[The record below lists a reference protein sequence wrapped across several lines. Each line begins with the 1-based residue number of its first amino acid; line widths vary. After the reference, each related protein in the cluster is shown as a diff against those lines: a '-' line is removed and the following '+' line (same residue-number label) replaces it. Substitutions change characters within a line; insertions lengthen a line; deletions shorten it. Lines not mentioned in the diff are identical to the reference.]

1 MRIILNI
8 IRKEFLQLKRDPK
21 MFVIVLIAPV
31 IQLIFLGYAVNM
43 DVEKVSTVIFDQDKT
58 ETSRDLLQRFSSN
71 RYFEFV
77 EQVDNY
83 DDFQHLIESGEA
95 WLGIVISYDFEKSI
109 VRNESGKLQAIF
121 DGSDGNKASIIS
133 GYLQKV
139 ITNYSVELLDSKMNK
154 YGKFGS
160 PISTVEPEIRAWYN
174 PELVTR
180 VYMVPGIVGLLLSI
194 ITLILTSLAIVKERE
209 IGTLEQ
215 IIVTPIKPTQLIIG
229 KLIPFAIL
237 GFLAVIIVLLA
248 MTFIFNLPIRGSI
261 LLLFFSTFLYIL
273 STLGLGLFVSTVSK
287 TQQQAMMLAI
297 FVVLL
302 PMVFLSGFAFPI
314 ENMPAIIQGLTY
326 AIPLRY
332 FMTIIRGIILK
343 GIGIYELW
351 FELSMLLA
359 IGTFVL
365 TLSSFRFQKRMD

>member
-21 MFVIVLIAPV
+21 MFAIVLIAPV
-31 IQLIFLGYAVNM
+31 FQLIFLGYAVNM
-43 DVEKVSTVIFDQDKT
+43 DVEKVPTVIFDQDRT
-58 ETSRDLLQRFSSN
+58 ETSRDLLQKFSGN

-83 DDFQHLIESGEA
+83 NDFQYSIESGEA
-95 WLGIVISYDFEKSI
+95 WLGIVIPYDFEKSI
-109 VRNESGKLQAIF
+109 VRNETGKLQTIF

-139 ITNYSVELLDSKMNK
+139 ITTYSVELLDSKMK
-154 YGKFGS
+154 KHGKFRS
-160 PISTVEPEIRAWYN
+160 LISTVEPEIRAWYN

-180 VYMVPGIVGLLLSI
+180 AYMVPGIVGLLLSI

-237 GFLAVIIVLLA
+237 GFVAVIIVLLA
-248 MTFIFNLPIRGSI
+248 MTFVFNLPPRGSI

-273 STLGLGLFVSTVSK
+273 STLGLGIFVSTVSK

-302 PMVFLSGFAFPI
+302 PMTFLSGFAFPI
-314 ENMPAIIQGLTY
+314 ENMPAIIQGITY

-343 GIGIYELW
+343 GIGVSELW
-351 FELSMLLA
+351 FELSMLFA
-359 IGTFVL
+359 IGIFVL
-365 TLSSFRFQKRMD
+365 TLSSLRFQKRMD

>member
-21 MFVIVLIAPV
+21 MFAIVLIAPV
-31 IQLIFLGYAVNM
+31 FQLIFLGYAVNM
-43 DVEKVSTVIFDQDKT
+43 DVEKVPTVIFDQDRT
-58 ETSRDLLQRFSSN
+58 ETSRDLLQKFSGN

-83 DDFQHLIESGEA
+83 NDFQYSIESGEA
-95 WLGIVISYDFEKSI
+95 WLGIVIPYDFEKSI
-109 VRNESGKLQAIF
+109 VRNETGKLQAIF

-139 ITNYSVELLDSKMNK
+139 ITTYSVELLDSRMKK
-154 YGKFGS
+154 YGKFRS
-160 PISTVEPEIRAWYN
+160 PISTVETEIRAWYN

-237 GFLAVIIVLLA
+237 GFVAVIIVLVA
-248 MTFIFNLPIRGSI
+248 MTFIFNLPPRGSI

-273 STLGLGLFVSTVSK
+273 STLGLGIFVSTISK

-302 PMVFLSGFAFPI
+302 PMTFLSGFAFPI
-314 ENMPAIIQGLTY
+314 ENMPTIIQGITY

-343 GIGIYELW
+343 GIGISELW
-351 FELSMLLA
+351 FELSMLFA
-359 IGTFVL
+359 IGIFVL
-365 TLSSFRFQKRMD
+365 TLSSLRFQKRMD

>member
-43 DVEKVSTVIFDQDKT
+43 DVEKVPTVIFDQDRT
-58 ETSRDLLQRFSSN
+58 ETSRDLLQKFSGN

-83 DDFQHLIESGEA
+83 NDFQYLIESGEA
-95 WLGIVISYDFEKSI
+95 WLGIVISYDFERSI

-139 ITNYSVELLDSKMNK
+139 ITNYSVELLDSKMNN

-326 AIPLRY
+326 VIPLRY

-351 FELSMLLA
+351 FELSMLFA

-365 TLSSFRFQKRMD
+365 TLSSLRFQKRMD

>member
-1 MRIILNI
+1 MRTILNI
-8 IRKEFLQLKRDPK
+8 IRKEFLQLKRDPR
-21 MFVIVLIAPV
+21 MFAIVLLAPV
-31 IQLIFLGYAVNM
+31 VELIFLGYAVNM
-43 DVEKVSTVIFDQDKT
+43 DVEKVPTVVFDQNRT
-58 ETSRDLLQRFSSN
+58 EVSRDFLQKFSGN

-83 DDFQHLIESGEA
+83 KDFQKAIESGEA
-95 WLGIVISYDFEKSI
+95 WLGIVVPYDFEKSI
-109 VRNESGKLQAIF
+109 ERNETGKLQAIF

-139 ITNYSVELLDSKMNK
+139 ISNYSIELLDLKMKK
-154 YGKFGS
+154 YGRFQT

-180 VYMVPGIVGLLLSI
+180 VYMVPGIVGLLLSV

-209 IGTLEQ
+209 LGTLEQ
-215 IIVTPIKPTQLIIG
+215 IIVTPIKPIQLIIG

-237 GFLAVIIVLLA
+237 GFVAVIVVLIA
-248 MTFIFNLPIRGSI
+248 MTFIFDLPPRGSI
-261 LLLFFSTFLYIL
+261 SLLFFSTFLYIL
-273 STLGLGLFVSTVSK
+273 STLGGLFVSTISK

-302 PMVFLSGFAFPI
+302 PMIFLSGFAFPI
-314 ENMPAIIQGLTY
+314 ENMPVIIQGLTY
-326 AIPLRY
+326 IIPLRY

-343 GIGIYELW
+343 GVGVSELW
-351 FELSMLLA
+351 FQLTMLFGMGVL
-359 IGTFVL
+359 VL
-365 TLSSFRFQKRMD
+365 TLSSLRFKKRMD

>member
-343 GIGIYELW
+343 GIGISELW